1 MIYSGL
7 NFYGKITITET
18 QTCRTYSKI
27 FLPVIMKSSKTDLEE
42 IRKELEAEAKLN
54 KKMLE
59 DVQFKQNFKIL
70 LRKIFYLFFF
80 FIYPRIKILNN
91 LSSINKFYKI
101 YSVKLNKIK
110 EQLLS
115 SIKISNTFK
124 TDIFT
129 ENLEK
134 AYKKIYERYNQNL
147 NSENI
152 YI

>member
-1 MIYSGL
+1 M
-7 NFYGKITITET
+7 NVNKI
-18 QTCRTYSKI
+18 
-27 FLPVIMKSSKTDLEE
+27 
-42 IRKELEAEAKLN
+42 
-54 KKMLE
+54 
-59 DVQFKQNFKIL
+59 
-70 LRKIFYLFFF
+70 
-80 FIYPRIKILNN
+80 
-91 LSSINKFYKI
+91 
-101 YSVKLNKIK
+101 KLNKIK

-124 TDIFT
+124 TNIFT

>member
-1 MIYSGL
+1 MAGAIASDALSNG
-7 NFYGKITITET
+7 
-18 QTCRTYSKI
+18 
-27 FLPVIMKSSKTDLEE
+27 LPVITLCGEQYHSRMSASLLKSLSLDYLVMENIEEYENFAVSMNVDKT
-42 IRKELEAEAKLN
+42 
-54 KKMLE
+54 
-59 DVQFKQNFKIL
+59 
-70 LRKIFYLFFF
+70 
-80 FIYPRIKILNN
+80 
-91 LSSINKFYKI
+91 
-101 YSVKLNKIK
+101 KLNKIK

-134 AYKKIYERYNQNL
+134 AYKKIYEHYNQNL